1 MPPYCLIIHTLTEE
15 GVDVGKKRNQSNYRE
30 LYSKLYEETC
40 AELADLKSDHKQLNK
55 RYEEAV
61 NRITELETRIKTQA
75 RIIEDLEGV
84 YSNED

>member
-1 MPPYCLIIHTLTEE
+1 M
-15 GVDVGKKRNQSNYRE
+15 GKKRNQSNYRE

-40 AELADLKSDHKQLNK
+40 AELADLKSDHKQLNR

-75 RIIEDLEGV
+75 RIIEDLEGEN
-84 YSNED
+84 SDED